1 MYSYNYKSKNKS
13 YGKKGRFKKNRGLSR
28 GLIRFAKFSIIV
40 LLIVPVLYLAD
51 KAIAIAHSRLA
62 FSVYPMQYFQIKTIQ
77 VRGNKFVTEE
87 ELSPYLNELHDK
99 NILKADLKN
108 LMFMLKE
115 NPWIKDVAV
124 KRELP
129 SSILVNI
136 TERMPAVYINSTGK
150 LYLADEEGVIL
161 GEKPE
166 NLLNLP
172 VIYGISLSGSEKNT
186 GEKVST
192 EGMQSALELKKEL
205 AALPWIDIST
215 AGIEVGDRAQI
226 ILHLKDYSIRLG
238 KGGYKEKLKRFYEL
252 TNNLKDK
259 GTSFKE
265 VDLRFENQVIVKTT
279 GT

>member
-1 MYSYNYKSKNKS
+1 MNFYNYKSKKKS
-13 YGKKGRFKKNRGLSR
+13 YGKKGRFRKNRGLSG
-28 GLIRFAKFSIIV
+28 GLIRFAKLSIIV
-40 LLIVPVLYLAD
+40 LLIVPVIYMAD

-62 FSVYPMQYFQIKTIQ
+62 FSMHPMQYFKIKTIK
-77 VRGNKFVTEE
+77 VTGNKFVTEE
-87 ELSPYLNELHDK
+87 ELSPYLNEFHDK

-108 LMFMLKE
+108 MMFILKE
-115 NPWIKDVAV
+115 HPWIKDVAV

-136 TERMPAVYINSTGK
+136 TERMPAVYINSKGK
-150 LYLADEEGVIL
+150 RYLADEEGVIL

-166 NLLNLP
+166 SMLNLP
-172 VIYGISLSGSEKNT
+172 VIYGISLSGYGKNT

-205 AALPWIDIST
+205 ASLPWIDIST

-226 ILHLKDYSIRLG
+226 TLHLKDYSIRLG
-238 KGGYKEKLKRFYEL
+238 KGRYKEKLKRFYEL

-259 GTSFKE
+259 GNSFKE